1 MAVAALLQPLE
12 RVLADRL
19 QHPEAWLAG
28 GHRLRPQQVVVQQ
41 RLDAG
46 DDVELEVAGNR
57 LRAVEGEAPD
67 EDAEAREERL
77 LLRAEEVVAPF
88 DRGAQRPVPLGQAGA
103 GLGLQELE
111 PPFEPLENVV
121 RREAA

>member
-1 MAVAALLQPLE
+1 M
-12 RVLADRL
+12 
-19 QHPEAWLAG
+19 G
-28 GHRLRPQQVVVQQ
+28 LRPQQAVVQQ

-46 DDVELEVAGNR
+46 DDVELEVAGDR
-57 LRAVEGEAPD
+57 LRSVQREAPD

-77 LLRAEEVVAPF
+77 LLRRQEVVAPL

-111 PPFEPLENVV
+111 PRAEALED
-121 RREAA
+121 RRAARAA